1 MMINSSPEYAITK
14 PGMSHYLSRKRD
26 KPLRTYG
33 RKAASTPEP
42 RGEPPAKRV
51 RMEPQA
57 HINMERKLPA
67 MQNPSS
73 KKEQSDSTLKF
84 EKEAPPL
91 PSAKAATRSSILQYF
106 KPVSI
111 DMKKLEHIEKKEDMH
126 RNSEPALSR
135 VVRRR
140 RKARLLR
147 IRATSL
153 PSDESED
160 AMSLSGRDETDSNA
174 SSPDGKRKTLYAR
187 EGSVLSQGRRDS
199 TSSDIKP
206 GLGTRSGRSPTV
218 QTTLNISSKAAFAEC
233 KVCNIVWNPLYPDD
247 VKYHDKRH
255 KTVVRK
261 AKKADDL

>member
-1 MMINSSPEYAITK
+1 MTFCRTK

-67 MQNPSS
+67 IQNSSS
-73 KKEQSDSTLKF
+73 KKEQSDSTLKI
-84 EKEAPPL
+84 EKESPPR
-91 PSAKAATRSSILQYF
+91 PSAEAATRSSILQYF

-111 DMKKLEHIEKKEDMH
+111 DMKKLEYIEKKEDVH

>member
-14 PGMSHYLSRKRD
+14 PGMPHYLSRKRD

-33 RKAASTPEP
+33 RKSASTPEP

-51 RMEPQA
+51 RIEPEA
-57 HINMERKLPA
+57 HRDIGRKLLA
-67 MQNPSS
+67 GKYLPSQ
-73 KKEQSDSTLKF
+73 KEPSDSSLKF
-84 EKEAPPL
+84 ENESQPP
-91 PSAKAATRSSILQYF
+91 PSTEAATRSSILQYF
-106 KPVSI
+106 KPVPTSI
-111 DMKKLEHIEKKEDMH
+111 KLERMEKKDDVH
-126 RNSEPALSR
+126 KNSEPVLSQ

-140 RKARLLR
+140 RKPRLLR

-153 PSDESED
+153 PSDASED
-160 AMSLSGRDETDSNA
+160 AVSLSGRDETDSNA
-174 SSPDGKRKTLYAR
+174 SSPDGKRKTLYDR
-187 EGSVLSQGRRDS
+187 GGSLLSQGRRDS

-206 GLGTRSGRSPTV
+206 GAGTRSRRSPTV

-233 KVCNIVWNPLYPDD
+233 KVCNTVWNPLYPDD